1 MTAIDVTIRT
11 RDILSP
17 EAQALI
23 AELNQELI
31 LTYPEEEDTSHFRLD
46 PSEVAEGNGAFLVA
60 FRGAAA
66 VGCGAVRRIDPLTA
80 ELKRMYVAP
89 EARGLGV
96 GRALL
101 VALEEETRRLGL
113 KRLVLETAIRQASA
127 ISLYESYG
135 FTPTPSFGAYTG
147 SPLSVCMG
155 KDV

>member
-1 MTAIDVTIRT
+1 MTALEVTIQT

-17 EAQALI
+17 EGQALI
-23 AELNQELI
+23 AELNHELI
-31 LTYPEEEDTSHFRLD
+31 RTYPEEEDTSHFRLD
-46 PSEVAEGNGAFLVA
+46 PAEVAEGNGAFLVA

-89 EARGLGV
+89 GARGLGV

-101 VALEEETRRLGL
+101 VALEAETRRLGL

-127 ISLYESYG
+127 IALYESHG
-135 FTPTPSFGAYTG
+135 FTPIPPFGAYLG
-147 SPLSVCMG
+147 SPLSLCMA
-155 KDV
+155 KEV